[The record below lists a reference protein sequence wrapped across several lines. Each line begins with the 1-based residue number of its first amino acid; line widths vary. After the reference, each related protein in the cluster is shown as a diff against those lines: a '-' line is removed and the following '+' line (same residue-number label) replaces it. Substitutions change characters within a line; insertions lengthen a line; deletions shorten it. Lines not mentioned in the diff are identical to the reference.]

1 MLSVGF
7 KHGDSIALFMEN
19 RPEYV
24 GLWLGCTKLQ
34 EDGELC
40 EGSDIEQH
48 QILEEGNHVCLRIS
62 AFSLELSESSCL
74 ENATHSFLFW

>member
-24 GLWLGCTKLQ
+24 GLWLGCTKLGMVPALINSNLRSQ
-34 EDGELC
+34 SLLHSINSAKCIAVIFGE
-40 EGSDIEQH
+40 
-48 QILEEGNHVCLRIS
+48 
-62 AFSLELSESSCL
+62 ELTSGRPFTL
-74 ENATHSFLFW
+74 